1 MINIKRVWNAI
12 AIQKMCIEN
21 DFYTLGDNE
30 EYNNLFDHIAHNEPT
45 PENIR
50 IAAEDIVK
58 HSDLDSY
65 EQSRIENVETV
76 MFLIE
81 KTVNT
86 FYKLGK

>member
-1 MINIKRVWNAI
+1 MINVKRVWNALSV
-12 AIQKMCIEN
+12 QKMCIEN
-21 DFYTLGDNE
+21 GFYTCGDNE
-30 EYNNLFDHIAHNEPT
+30 EYNDLFDFIAHNEPA
-45 PENIR
+45 PENIW

-65 EQSRIENVETV
+65 GQGRIENVETV